1 MQTATIGALVL
12 ALGVWGVG
20 CRRRARGA
28 CRAVTETR
36 AVGLGQGA
44 SGLWWGRW
52 SDVPEGAWVAVWVD
66 VWARPGGHARWR
78 GSWDMPPWHGEI
90 QGALRPDGGVELLWH
105 EEGVV
110 AVHQTRARTVVLR
123 PDASGMLLQG
133 DGVMLRRV
141 RPAPPTL
148 RAGLWLSRWTGL
160 PAGMA
165 VETTLTPTETGW
177 RAAYRYQGR
186 DGSFDAQPLPSGG
199 LALQWREVSARDT
212 VGHGGGRLLPT
223 PLGLRGTYG
232 ANDDTAGLGLWSL
245 EPFDL
250 AP

>member
-1 MQTATIGALVL
+1 MRTRQTMQTATIGALAL
-12 ALGVWGVG
+12 ALGLWGVG

-90 QGALRPDGGVELLWH
+90 QGALRSDGGVELLWH

-123 PDASGMLLQG
+123 PDGRLAQPP
-133 DGVMLRRV
+133 RV
-141 RPAPPTL
+141 VSPMPGALYQLMADAAL
-148 RAGLWLSRWTGL
+148 RAVVRAEPVSFPPDLYKDGWDNFT
-160 PAGMA
+160 A
-165 VETTLTPTETGW
+165 V
-177 RAAYRYQGR
+177 
-186 DGSFDAQPLPSGG
+186 FDARQ
-199 LALQWREVSARDT
+199 RC
-212 VGHGGGRLLPT
+212 GR
-223 PLGLRGTYG
+223 
-232 ANDDTAGLGLWSL
+232 
-245 EPFDL
+245 
-250 AP
+250 